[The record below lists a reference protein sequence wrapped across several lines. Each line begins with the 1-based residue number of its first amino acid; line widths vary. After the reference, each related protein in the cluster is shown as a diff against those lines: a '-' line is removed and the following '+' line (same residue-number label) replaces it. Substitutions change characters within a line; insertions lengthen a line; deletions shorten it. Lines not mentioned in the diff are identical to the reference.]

1 MTDAPE
7 ELINGMCMTW
17 RHDFGLDRPEANKD
31 GIIGWS
37 DGLAMGMTIVERDGL
52 RMQMRQLYQHHIL
65 PAILQ
70 ARSQA
75 YEECAKI
82 VDDAAFW
89 AGEEAEIQRV
99 SDRRMASSAQKYAL
113 EKAATAIR
121 SKANQ

>member
-1 MTDAPE
+1 LTDIPEWAMTKALSLRSSSDLLTDIAR
-7 ELINGMCMTW
+7 EL
-17 RHDFGLDRPEANKD
+17 
-31 GIIGWS
+31 
-37 DGLAMGMTIVERDGL
+37 V
-52 RMQMRQLYQHHIL
+52 
-65 PAILQ
+65 Q
-70 ARSQA
+70 ARSRA

-121 SKANQ
+121 SKANK